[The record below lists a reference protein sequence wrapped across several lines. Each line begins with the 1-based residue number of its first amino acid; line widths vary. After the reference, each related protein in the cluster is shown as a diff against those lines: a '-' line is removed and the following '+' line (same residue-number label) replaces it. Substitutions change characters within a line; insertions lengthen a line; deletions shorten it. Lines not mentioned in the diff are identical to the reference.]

1 MHLCLESDGSYS
13 LNTKG
18 TKPKQNQTFPV
29 CFKLIQSKK
38 KRTASTSLSLVLS
51 FETQR
56 RQLMNFQYKHWWVSS
71 EFWGWVVGRMCLK
84 SSCEWVETLWVRIRD
99 WCKKG
104 HLVRGVCCR
113 LPDKGNLL
121 RKPSCSSYRRHCTH
135 RLLSYWGTSTTLIS
149 TGKVSW
155 RAAGNPEHS
164 WYAWWVSS

>member
-1 MHLCLESDGSYS
+1 
-13 LNTKG
+13 
-18 TKPKQNQTFPV
+18 
-29 CFKLIQSKK
+29 
-38 KRTASTSLSLVLS
+38 
-51 FETQR
+51 
-56 RQLMNFQYKHWWVSS
+56 
-71 EFWGWVVGRMCLK
+71 MCLK

-164 WYAWWVSS
+164 